1 MDNWGIH
8 TGSLVIQLFNLALLC
23 SWPIISLVTLL
34 ALKSKKLTGTNQA
47 IWVLIRDRH
56 PVPWFTRLLD
66 DQTHRGIRIIS

>member
-47 IWVLIRDRH
+47 IWVLIVIAI
-56 PVPWFTRLLD
+56 PFLGSLAYWMIKPTEE
-66 DQTHRGIRIIS
+66 SE